1 MLVAGCYVARQ
12 ELKFV
17 QGAAIKATEIYKLLR
32 MASRQWWLVLLRSGL
47 GPRSRRWAPDPVGI
61 VGEINVERILTWWRT

>member
-1 MLVAGCYVARQ
+1 MARQ

-32 MASRQWWLVLLRSGL
+32 MASLQWWLVLLTSGP

-61 VGEINVERILTWWRT
+61 VGEINAVRIATWWRS